1 MRKLLIVSL
10 ALVGIG
16 CGSAASG
23 PPYKATV
30 DNALLGDA
38 IHEPAAVL
46 IWNAVGTTVT
56 SSGVE
61 EIAPKTNQEWT
72 RLRNAAVA
80 ISEGANL
87 LMMPPRAM
95 NNDEWMKLSAALID
109 AGDAARVAAEA
120 KDPEKLLEAGGAI
133 YTVCNECHLKY
144 EGAAVQTNPQQGQ

>member
-1 MRKLLIVSL
+1 MRKLLIASL
-10 ALVGIG
+10 TVMAVG
-16 CGSAASG
+16 CSG
-23 PPYKATV
+23 PPAPPYKALA

-46 IWNAVGTTVT
+46 IWNAVGTTIT
-56 SSGVE
+56 ANGVE
-61 EIAPKTNQEWT
+61 EVAPKTNQEWT

-95 NNDEWMKLSAALID
+95 DEEWMRLSLALVD
-109 AGDAARVAAEA
+109 AGETARVAAEA

-133 YTVCNECHLKY
+133 YTVCNDCHQKY
-144 EGAAVQTNPQQGQ
+144 EGAAVQTNPQGGQ